1 MNPDHWPGW
10 RTDGW
15 PVNLP
20 VRTVIIYDQPF
31 TDQSEESRLSGARLV
46 NAMGR
51 A

>member
-15 PVNLP
+15 PVHLS
-20 VRTVIIYDQPF
+20 VRTVVIYGQPF
-31 TDQSEESRLSGARLV
+31 PDQSRSRLSGARLV
-46 NAMGR
+46 NAIGR